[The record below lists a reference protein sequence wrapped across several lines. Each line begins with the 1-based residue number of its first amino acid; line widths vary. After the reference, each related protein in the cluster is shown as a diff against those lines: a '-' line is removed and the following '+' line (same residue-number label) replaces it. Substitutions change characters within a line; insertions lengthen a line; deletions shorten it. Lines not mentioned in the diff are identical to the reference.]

1 MCLAFAQCS
10 ALTVNKVQCYAGVIG
25 CPVSLTGT
33 QGELLNDPKIAYMQ
47 CRSTPLIMDTETN
60 AVINMIC
67 YSTEDIWDKAMA
79 QGCAMGGVAPL
90 VGHNAFLRKSAL
102 DEAAGNGNIFD
113 GRPWSESHVSE
124 DFELMMR

>member
-1 MCLAFAQCS
+1 MIAEY
-10 ALTVNKVQCYAGVIG
+10 VYN
-25 CPVSLTGT
+25 SLFPHDFK
-33 QGELLNDPKIAYMQ
+33 QGELLNDPNIAYMQ
-47 CRSTPLIMDTETN
+47 CHSTPLIMNTETN

-67 YSTEDIWDKAMA
+67 NSTEDIWDKAMA

-102 DEAAGNGNIFD
+102 DKAAGRGNVFD

>member
-1 MCLAFAQCS
+1 MIAECGYNFTFPHDC
-10 ALTVNKVQCYAGVIG
+10 K
-25 CPVSLTGT
+25 
-33 QGELLNDPKIAYMQ
+33 QGELLNDPNIAYMQ

-79 QGCAMGGVAPL
+79 QGCAMGNVAPL

-102 DEAAGNGNIFD
+102 DKAAGRGNIFD
-113 GRPWSESHVSE
+113 GRPWSEAHVSE
-124 DFELMMR
+124 DFELMMRYVEQHSCLKHYHS